1 MKLDRLRSVYV
12 ITQNGL
18 HTPYVFTRQLDAA
31 TFVAKELQPKYPD
44 NKYNVSQA
52 TLYKL

>member
-1 MKLDRLRSVYV
+1 MEITRLRSVYV

-18 HTPYVFTRQLDAA
+18 HTPYIFTKKLDAA
-31 TFVAKELQPKYPD
+31 EFIEQELKPKYPE

-52 TLYKL
+52 TLYKA